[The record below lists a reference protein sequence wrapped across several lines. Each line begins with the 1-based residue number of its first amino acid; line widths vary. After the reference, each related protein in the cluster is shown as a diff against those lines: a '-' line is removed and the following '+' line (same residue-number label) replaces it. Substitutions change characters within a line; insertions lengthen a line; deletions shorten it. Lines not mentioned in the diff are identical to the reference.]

1 MKGRST
7 LVLLGCIAALGLF
20 IWIQESWRAGSQSK
34 EARSVKLFDVDTRTL
49 SSLKFRLTNTVVVC
63 EKESGLWMV
72 GNPEQ
77 GKGRADLALVY
88 GLVANM
94 NKLEKETVIT
104 DKQLRV
110 RGLDASEYGFDPP
123 AIEITAI
130 DNQGRHTWL
139 VGRLT
144 PLGNMVYVM
153 EDGKDEVYTVSSTL
167 LSWVP
172 KNAAQLRDRVLFPI
186 DTGGVRRVE
195 IRGSAGY
202 VRLAKEN
209 ANGWSIQ
216 QPIVAQADPQEVDLF
231 IRSLYELRIDDF
243 VADNVSDLSVY
254 GLQGETRQI
263 SLGISDGS
271 ARSLL
276 LGDEIP
282 DRTGYAYARLAND
295 TSVFALS
302 SRVLDMLEETVKAT
316 NEDNRFRDVRVLSL
330 SPEKV
335 TAISIKRGGEQLAM
349 EADSSGAWKI
359 TSPVAWDADR
369 EAVLNFINLWEH
381 AVVTGFGVAAPPSG
395 VEWTIAF
402 SSAESAVTNRIEIME
417 GGDRRDG
424 LLIRRADDP
433 AVVQI
438 NLPELPASMINPLIY
453 KDRHLWSL
461 RKNDIARLSVTKH
474 LEGRQMIERGE
485 DGVFTA
491 TGKNIHLQVNTSAVD
506 RMISQLVDM
515 QTPSYIAYNPR
526 NLDVYGL
533 AEPSLEL
540 QLGLSDTNELGRI
553 LLVGREAP
561 EGFYSMVKGRD
572 VIFYL
577 NKETVDT
584 LSADLVSLP
593 IAAEPTDR

>member
-7 LVLLGCIAALGLF
+7 LVLMGSIIALGLF
-20 IWIQESWRAGSQSK
+20 IWIQESWRAGTQSK
-34 EARSVKLFDVDTRTL
+34 EARSVKLFDVDARTL
-49 SSLKFRLTNTVVVC
+49 SSLEFRLTNTVVLC

-88 GLVANM
+88 GMVAEL

-104 DKQLRV
+104 AKQLKM
-110 RGLDASEYGFDPP
+110 RGLEVSNYGFDPP
-123 AIEITAI
+123 PIEITAI
-130 DNQGRHTWL
+130 DNQGRHTWSI
-139 VGRLT
+139 GRLA
-144 PLGNMVYVM
+144 PLGEMVYVM
-153 EDGKDEVYTVSSTL
+153 ESGKDDVYTVSSQL
-167 LSWVP
+167 LSWLP
-172 KNAAQLRDRVLFPI
+172 QSAAELRDRVLFPV
-186 DTGGVRRVE
+186 DSGGVRRLE
-195 IRGSAGY
+195 IRGSSGY
-202 VRLAKEN
+202 VRLVKEN

-263 SLGISDGS
+263 SLGNSDGS
-271 ARSLL
+271 ARTLL

-282 DRTGYAYARLAND
+282 DRTGYAYARMAND
-295 TSVFALS
+295 ISVFAMPS
-302 SRVLDMLEETVKAT
+302 KVLQMLEVPG
-316 NEDNRFRDVRVLSL
+316 NHFRDARVLSMA
-330 SPEKV
+330 PEKV
-335 TAISIKRGGEQLAM
+335 AEISIKRGEENLALA
-349 EADSSGAWKI
+349 ADSSGAWKI

-369 EAVLNFINLWEH
+369 EAVLNFIDLWEH
-381 AVVTGFGVAAPPSG
+381 AVVTEFSVASPSSG
-395 VEWTIAF
+395 VEWTITF
-402 SSAESAVTNRIEIME
+402 SSADLGVTNRIEILE

-433 AVVQI
+433 TVVQI
-438 NLPELPASMINPLIY
+438 NLPELPGSIINPLIY

-461 RKNDIARLSVTKH
+461 GKDDIVKLSIAKPS
-474 LEGRQMIERGE
+474 EPRQVIERGG
-485 DGVFTA
+485 DGMFA
-491 TGKNIHLQVNTSAVD
+491 AAAINSHLQVNATAVD
-506 RMISQLVDM
+506 KTISQLADM

-533 AEPSLEL
+533 AAPSLEL
-540 QLGLSDTNELGRI
+540 YVGLSDTNELGRI

-577 NKETVDT
+577 DKETVDT
-584 LSADLVSLP
+584 LSADLVSP
-593 IAAEPTDR
+593 PTATESTGR